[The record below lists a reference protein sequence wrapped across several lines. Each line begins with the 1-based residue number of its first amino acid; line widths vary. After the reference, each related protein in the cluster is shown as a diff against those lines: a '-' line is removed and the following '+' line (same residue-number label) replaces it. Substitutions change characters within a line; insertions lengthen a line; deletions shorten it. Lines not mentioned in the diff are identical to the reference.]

1 MATSPLQRRLRS
13 LWKGLCCGLGSGL
26 LLWQGVAQA
35 DSVEFNVST
44 LLAGRADPRD
54 GEIHTVVPVYQSLG
68 VLATI
73 KRPYFDSINI
83 VMSGWGSVQLD
94 IGRDQYWSG
103 DIDLG
108 YCIRDLAS
116 RPTAVCQ

>member
-1 MATSPLQRRLRS
+1 MESQMETKRHPRLLRS
-13 LWKGLCCGLGSGL
+13 LIGGL
-26 LLWQGVAQA
+26 LLWGAAARA

-73 KRPYFDSINI
+73 KRP
-83 VMSGWGSVQLD
+83 
-94 IGRDQYWSG
+94 
-103 DIDLG
+103 
-108 YCIRDLAS
+108 
-116 RPTAVCQ
+116 